1 MIDMHSNGHSNLQD
15 ESINQ
20 LIQKGAYLLRHGKE
34 TLEEHQVIIGKIE
47 RAELEFADMEQVETI
62 LVQLARM
69 QKDYQET
76 SKGVQEQAIIVQKLG
91 VLRGG
96 FGWKIVVPK
105 AFNEKMQQVA
115 ELKKKMSEQGQ
126 KIKE

>member
-1 MIDMHSNGHSNLQD
+1 
-15 ESINQ
+15 
-20 LIQKGAYLLRHGKE
+20 LRHGKE